1 MKPIHFNKVAAIAQV
16 KTKAFMGKNCII
28 MPLFSIGFTFIMR
41 LIYENMELGP
51 VTSMDSIYAY
61 VLSLGLVMNIGMCGI
76 YCPSLLLAEEK
87 EKNTLRVLMTSSVNG
102 LEFFLGS
109 ILPVFFITVAINFLL
124 MPVSGFMITGTNLS
138 FFTLV
143 TVLASLTSCIIGM
156 LLGIFA
162 KNQVSTG
169 TITSPVLLALML
181 IPMFSQ
187 FIDGLDKISKF
198 LFTGIIM
205 DTVSKIAPKADNILD
220 MKSIFILTVEVIV
233 SILLFI
239 FFYKRNGYE
248 HD

>member
-28 MPLFSIGFTFIMR
+28 MPLFSIGFTFIMK
-41 LIYENMELGP
+41 LLYENMDLGP
-51 VTSMDSIYAY
+51 AASMDSLYAY
-61 VLSLGLVMNIGMCGI
+61 VLSMGLVMNIGMCGI

-109 ILPVFFITVAINFLL
+109 ILPVFFITAVINFLL
-124 MPVSGFMITGTNLS
+124 MPISGFMITGSNFAL
-138 FFTLV
+138 FALV
-143 TVLASLTSCIIGM
+143 SILASLTSCTIGM

-187 FIDGLDKISKF
+187 FIDGLEKISEF

-205 DTVSKIAPKADNILD
+205 DMISNIASKSNTILD
-220 MKSIFILTVEVIV
+220 LKSILILAAAVVLSVI
-233 SILLFI
+233 LFI
-239 FFYKRNGYE
+239 FFYQRNGFE

>member
-28 MPLFSIGFTFIMR
+28 MPLFSIGFTFIMK
-41 LIYENMELGP
+41 LLYENMDLGP
-51 VTSMDSIYAY
+51 AASMDSLYAY
-61 VLSLGLVMNIGMCGI
+61 VLSMGLVMNIGMCGI

-109 ILPVFFITVAINFLL
+109 ILPVFFITAVINFLL
-124 MPVSGFMITGTNLS
+124 MPISGFMITGSNFAL
-138 FFTLV
+138 FALV
-143 TVLASLTSCIIGM
+143 SILASLTSCIIGM

-187 FIDGLDKISKF
+187 FIDGLEKISEF

-205 DTVSKIAPKADNILD
+205 DMISNIASKSNTILD
-220 MKSIFILTVEVIV
+220 LKSILILAAEVVLSVI
-233 SILLFI
+233 LFI
-239 FFYKRNGYE
+239 FFYQRNGFE

>member
-205 DTVSKIAPKADNILD
+205 DTVSKIASKADNILD